1 MHRAVLIRGACA
13 VFLASLGCSQ
23 PGPTVASG
31 TGGTQ
36 GTAGAVGSGGTVGST
51 GAGGSS
57 SAGGDV
63 GTGGSTTTGLG
74 GTDGAAGTVG
84 TGAGGSTATGTGGAT
99 GGAGTSGAGGRA
111 GTSGAG
117 GGTGG
122 RAGTS
127 GAGGTTGSGGTTGVA
142 GTTGKGGSGGTT
154 GAGGAGGIS
163 ASSIVPTVNGYLWVG
178 TCAAGTAS
186 ALDCPIQGDNNTT
199 CPATYNTST
208 PYAQRGVF
216 QTHLHT
222 VGGVAGTQYTVN
234 LEIRG
239 ITGGRCYNGGTIA
252 SPTVISDFEG
262 ATGNDGWYSGGVPTD
277 SKWNTY
283 EIHVT
288 PPVPG
293 VTAFPS
299 ATDHTENVYY
309 LNAFPATSAY
319 CERHETFVMK
329 YTASLPVLGGG
340 TIKMVMHDANCLAQ
354 QNCGGIDL
362 QSTCATPRSTSLTG
376 LTPQPSNPPSA
387 QPYTENAFFPQ
398 WLFFNV
404 QSISSP

>member
-1 MHRAVLIRGACA
+1 MNRAILVRGACA
-13 VFLASLGCSQ
+13 VFLATVGCSQ
-23 PGPTVASG
+23 QGPTIVTG

-36 GTAGAVGSGGTVGST
+36 GAGGTGT
-51 GAGGSS
+51 GTGGTS

-63 GTGGSTTTGLG
+63 GSGGTTGSG
-74 GTDGAAGTVG
+74 SAGTDGAAGTDG
-84 TGAGGSTATGTGGAT
+84 TGTGGSTVT
-99 GGAGTSGAGGRA
+99 GTAGTNGGTAGSVGTAGSNGTAGRA
-111 GTSGAG
+111 GTAG
-117 GGTGG
+117 TNGTAGTGG
-122 RAGTS
+122 RAGTAGTS
-127 GAGGTTGSGGTTGVA
+127 GNAGTNGNA
-142 GTTGKGGSGGTT
+142 GTTGKAGTT
-154 GAGGAGGIS
+154 GAGGAGGAPT
-163 ASSIVPTVNGYLWVG
+163 ASSIVPTVNGYLWIG

-186 ALDCPIQGDNNTT
+186 ALDCPIQGDNNAT
-199 CPATYNTST
+199 CPATYSTST

-216 QTHLHT
+216 QTHSHT
-222 VGGVAGTQYTVN
+222 VGGTAGTQYTVN
-234 LEIRG
+234 LDIRG

-252 SPTVISDFEG
+252 APTVIADFEG
-262 ATGNDGWYSGGVPTD
+262 ATGNNGWYSGGTPTD

-354 QNCGGIDL
+354 QNCGGIDS
-362 QSTCATPRSTSLTG
+362 QSTCATPRSTSL
-376 LTPQPSNPPSA
+376 A
-387 QPYTENAFFPQ
+387 
-398 WLFFNV
+398 
-404 QSISSP
+404 